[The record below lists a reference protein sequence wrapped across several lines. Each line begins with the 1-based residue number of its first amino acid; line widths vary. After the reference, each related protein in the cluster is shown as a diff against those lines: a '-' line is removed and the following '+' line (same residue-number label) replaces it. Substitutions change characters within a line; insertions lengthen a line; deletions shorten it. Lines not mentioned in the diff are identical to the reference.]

1 MLPAAAPFA
10 ARIAWRRLAVL
21 VAAAG
26 VWAALGVSPA
36 WAGAPD
42 DAPGAAD
49 GTTAPA
55 DPATTDAEA
64 DKPKSRG
71 LSRETAE
78 QGEQELF
85 KSVRVFQQRYVLK
98 AGRAELQL
106 GGGITFNDPFV
117 RHTAATG
124 SLLYHINEQWAV
136 GAGGGKFWGV
146 RSSLFNAMQ
155 DDYGLFPERSEMQA
169 GGFGEVSWSP
179 IFGKF
184 SSFGLAVLQ
193 ADAYVLAGGG
203 AMRTTR
209 GTDLKPAFELGAGMR
224 VHTLRWLTLSFEVRD
239 VAVMEKFLPQK
250 PTELASTRIMQHVF
264 ADIRLGFWLP
274 PTVQYRYPR

>member
-1 MLPAAAPFA
+1 MCIVLAGGLWAGSAVAAAPDGPSSA
-10 ARIAWRRLAVL
+10 ADAASATPDGPAADPD
-21 VAAAG
+21 AAA
-26 VWAALGVSPA
+26 
-36 WAGAPD
+36 
-42 DAPGAAD
+42 APG
-49 GTTAPA
+49 
-55 DPATTDAEA
+55 EA
-64 DKPKSRG
+64 DKPKTRG

-117 RHTAATG
+117 RHTMATG
-124 SLLYHINEQWAV
+124 SLLYHINEQWSV

-146 RSSLFNAMQ
+146 RSPLFNAIQ

-193 ADAYVLAGGG
+193 ADAYVVAGGG

-209 GTDLKPAFELGAGMR
+209 GTDLKPAFELGVGTR

-239 VAVMEKFLPQK
+239 IAVIEKFLPQNK
-250 PTELASTRIMQHVF
+250 TEPSSNFVMQHVF
-264 ADIRLGFWLP
+264 ADLRLGFWLP